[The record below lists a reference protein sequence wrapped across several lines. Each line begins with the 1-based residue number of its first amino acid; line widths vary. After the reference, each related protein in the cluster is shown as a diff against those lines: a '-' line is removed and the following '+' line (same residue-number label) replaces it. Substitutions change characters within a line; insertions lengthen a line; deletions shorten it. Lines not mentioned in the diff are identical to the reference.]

1 MTSSRTKAYV
11 AIVTAAA
18 LGVLLEAAIFA
29 PSAGPDDVEAAV
41 FFSLAAVVAHALA
54 YRLPRGGFGDIAFI
68 PLLSGVAVA
77 PSFGIVLGTGVALLI
92 GDYFRRRE
100 PIRVVFNAAQLTI
113 SVGLAVLV
121 FNQAGGIPLTG
132 GGFRTIGPFV
142 AAFFTYFISNAL
154 CFAGVISVSST
165 ERFASVLARAAGG
178 ASLIYDLIGIPIVYG
193 FAYAYIRVGWVW
205 SGALLLPLFA
215 LRQIYKTNRELQTV
229 NEELLQLMVAAIEA
243 RDPYTSG
250 HSQRV
255 AAYSRIVSRA
265 AGLSPRA
272 EERVYTAALLHDV
285 GKIHEEFAPIL
296 RKPGRLDDIEFAI
309 MKSHSEKGA
318 ALAAKVTQF
327 ADLIPAIRGH
337 HEAWDGH
344 GYPDALKEEAI
355 PSWARIIAVA
365 DTIDAMTTDRPYRR
379 ALGTDAV
386 RVELLAQVGR
396 QFEPALIAAVVSD
409 ARWAEM
415 TQLFT
420 TGEGKR
426 LTPIENVAIPR
437 HSSADHEAVGV

>member
-1 MTSSRTKAYV
+1 MLV
-11 AIVTAAA
+11 ALTALAILVGAA
-18 LGVLLEAAIFA
+18 LLA
-29 PSAGPDDVEAAV
+29 PPSGPDDVEAAV
-41 FFSLAAVVAHALA
+41 FFSLAAFVAHRLA
-54 YRLPRGGFGDIAFI
+54 YKLPRSGIGDIAFI

-77 PSFGIVLGTGVALLI
+77 PSFAIVLGTGVALLI
-92 GDYFRRRE
+92 GEYFRGRE
-100 PIRVVFNAAQLTI
+100 TIRVIFNAAQLTI
-113 SVGLAVLV
+113 AVGLAVLV
-121 FNQAGGIPLTG
+121 FNQTGGVPLTG
-132 GGFRTIGPFV
+132 GGFRTVGPFV
-142 AAFFTYFISNAL
+142 AAFVMYFLSNAL
-154 CFAGVISVSST
+154 CFAGVVAVSSS

-193 FAYAYIRVGWVW
+193 FAYAYIRIGWVW

-272 EERVYTAALLHDV
+272 EERVFTAALMHDV

-296 RKPGRLDDIEFAI
+296 RKPGRLDDAEFAI

-337 HEAWDGH
+337 HEAWDGR
-344 GYPDALKEEAI
+344 GYPDGLKAESI

-379 ALGTDAV
+379 ALTVDEV
-386 RVELLAQVGR
+386 RTELLAQSGR
-396 QFEPALIAAVVSD
+396 QFEPALVAAVAAD
-409 ARWAEM
+409 ARWAE
-415 TQLFT
+415 L
-420 TGEGKR
+420 KR
-426 LTPIENVAIPR
+426 LLAASEVRRPTPIETVAVPR
-437 HSSADHEAVGV
+437 HSAAHTSLANT